1 MRRGGFLL
9 LTMAIAVACGGVNTS
24 DKRRAAE
31 RGAVSPDDEDP
42 ATGDD
47 AQDAALEAA
56 PPPEVEADAGAPPP
70 SDAGSDA
77 APVPPG
83 SFAAGTVLETTA
95 DLNLREGPDTTFAV
109 IVVIPMG
116 TKLTVKTTS
125 GADGWVHVDYDGT
138 VGYASKTYLQPAP

>member
-1 MRRGGFLL
+1 MRGVAWLV
-9 LTMAIAVACGGVNTS
+9 LTTAMAVACGGVNTS

-31 RGAVSPDDEDP
+31 RNAATDD
-42 ATGDD
+42 DD
-47 AQDAALEAA
+47 FDAGNPDAA
-56 PPPEVEADAGAPPP
+56 ADADLVPIETDSGAPPAP
-70 SDAGSDA
+70 TDAGSDA

-116 TKLTVKTTS
+116 SKVTVKTTS
-125 GADGWVHVDYDGT
+125 GADNWVHVDYAGN

>member
-24 DKRRAAE
+24 DKRRSAE
-31 RGAVSPDDEDP
+31 RGAVSPNDEDP
-42 ATGDD
+42 AADD

-56 PPPEVEADAGAPPP
+56 PPAEAESDAGSPPP

-109 IVVIPMG
+109 IVVIPTG
-116 TKLTVKTTS
+116 TKVTVKTTS

-138 VGYASKTYLQPAP
+138 VGYASKMYLQPAP